1 MIILTMYMHTLLEIS
16 ISEDYS
22 DLRVGSTQS
31 ITCTLPGISSAAY
44 MWNGTWRGTSAIN
57 HNVLMLS
64 SVDST
69 LDKIVFTCS
78 VNSADLYR
86 PGERE
91 ITVTVKG

>member
-1 MIILTMYMHTLLEIS
+1 MYKHTLLEIS

-22 DLRVGSTQS
+22 NLQVGSTQN
-31 ITCTLPGISSAAY
+31 ITCTVPGILPEAV
-44 MWNGTWRGTSAIN
+44 MWSGTWSGTSAIN
-57 HNVLMLS
+57 HNVLTLS

-91 ITVTVKG
+91 ITITVKG